1 MTRLTPLLALVS
13 WAGVTLVLST
23 SRWASRPRLVARL
36 DPYVR
41 GPVARPAG
49 PADRSGS
56 LSAPLVALLAGLA
69 DSANPFAGA
78 RPDVATRLARA
89 HLEVDPGRLRA
100 QQAAAG
106 TVGFAAAG
114 IVSLSLA
121 LPAPVTA
128 LLVVAVPTVAFLW
141 PIHRLEAAARRRRER
156 LALELPVVAEQI
168 GMLLATGH
176 SLGGALDRLA
186 RRGSGVAAD
195 DLADVVVRIRQGL
208 DEHEALA
215 EWAGLVG
222 LPALDRFVAVLAL
235 HRHAGDLGQL
245 IAGEADAMR
254 RDAHRGLLELIER
267 RAEQVWIPVTVAT
280 LVPGLLFLA
289 VPFVHALDRFGGP

>member
-1 MTRLTPLLALVS
+1 MSRLTPLLALLWWS
-13 WAGVTLVLST
+13 GVTLVLST
-23 SRWASRPRLVARL
+23 TRWGSRPRLAARL
-36 DPYVR
+36 GPYADAAAVHPT
-41 GPVARPAG
+41 GHV
-49 PADRSGS
+49 DRSAPV
-56 LSAPLVALLAGLA
+56 LSPLLALLAGLA
-69 DSANPFAGA
+69 DATNPLTGA

-89 HLEVDPGRLRA
+89 RSELGPGQLRS
-100 QQAAAG
+100 QQVTAG
-106 TVGFAAAG
+106 VVGFAAAG
-114 IVSLSLA
+114 IVSLALA
-121 LPAPVTA
+121 VPTPVTA
-128 LLVVAVPTVAFLW
+128 LLVLAAPSVGFLW
-141 PIHRLEAAARRRRER
+141 PLHRLDSASRRRQER

-186 RRGSGVAAD
+186 RRGSGVAAA

-215 EWAGLVG
+215 EWAALVD
-222 LPALDRFVAVLAL
+222 LPALDRFVSVLAL